1 MRVEL
6 EKSYVIHSRPFRDTS
21 LIVEFITPNYGR
33 VSAVVR
39 GVRSA
44 GKAARAK
51 RSLLQPFAALLI
63 GWTGKTDL
71 KTATH
76 IESSGGVQ
84 LHLLQGPRLFSALY
98 VNELLMRVVPIA
110 EENLALFALY
120 EWVLAHLSSD
130 LPIDIGLRQFELRL
144 LENLGFGIDFSAEA
158 ESDEPLQANCHYR
171 YQPDH
176 GFSRFSSATGQAPN
190 NLFSGEDL
198 QALATEQFTE
208 TSRKAAK
215 RLCRLAIEARLGGKP
230 LKSREL
236 FI

>member
-6 EKSYVIHSRPFRDTS
+6 EKAYVIHSRPFRDTS

-51 RSLLQPFAALLI
+51 RSLLQPFVALLI

-71 KTATH
+71 KTATQ
-76 IESSGGVQ
+76 IESSGAAR
-84 LHLLQGPRLFSALY
+84 LLQGPRLFSALY
-98 VNELLMRVVPIA
+98 VNELLVRLLPA
-110 EENLALFALY
+110 SEENQSLFALY
-120 EWVLAHLSSD
+120 EWVLEHLGSE

-158 ESDEPLQANCHYR
+158 ESGAPLQAHCHYQ
-171 YQPDH
+171 YHPNH
-176 GFSRFSSATGQAPN
+176 GFSRTGQALHNPPQKP
-190 NLFSGEDL
+190 LSGADL
-198 QALATEQFTE
+198 QALAAGQFTE
-208 TSRKAAK
+208 SSRKTAK
-215 RLCRLAIEARLGGKP
+215 HLCRIAIEARLGGKP

-236 FI
+236 FN